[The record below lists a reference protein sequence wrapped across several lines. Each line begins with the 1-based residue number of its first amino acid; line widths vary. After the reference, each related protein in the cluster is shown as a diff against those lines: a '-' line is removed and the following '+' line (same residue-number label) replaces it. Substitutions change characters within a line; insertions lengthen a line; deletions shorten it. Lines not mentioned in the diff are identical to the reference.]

1 MGARLSFKTV
11 VSSKGQVVI
20 PKPIR
25 DALGLTPGT
34 VLRVC
39 VEGRRIVLEPV
50 TEPPREVFVEAR
62 SEVID
67 AILDEAKSSCDKASK
82 LLEDLGVRD

>member
-1 MGARLSFKTV
+1 MFKTI
-11 VSSKGQVVI
+11 VSSKGQVII

-34 VLRVC
+34 VLRVS
-39 VEGRRIVLEPV
+39 VEGKRVILEPV
-50 TEPPREVFVEAR
+50 SEPPREVFVRARPEA
-62 SEVID
+62 VD
-67 AILDEAKSSCDKASK
+67 AVLKEAKTACDKARR